1 MKLSAPIPRLKS
13 QARSLSR
20 SEGIPLHEA
29 LDRIAR
35 REGFKA
41 WSLLVNRAFSN
52 QHSKTLLAE
61 LRSGDLALIG
71 ARPYQGKTRLCL
83 ELIVAAMKAG
93 RRGVFFSLEYNP
105 SAIADSFV
113 AIGESMETFQDR
125 FEFNDSDDICA
136 PYIVERLAAAP
147 ADTLVV
153 IDYLQLL
160 DQKRTNPSL
169 SEQVVSLKSFAR
181 ERGLIMVCISQ
192 IRRSYD
198 AAVQPTPGLADVH
211 LPNPLD
217 TTLFNRMYF
226 LNNGKMRAVL
236 PG

>member
-29 LDRIAR
+29 LDRVAR
-35 REGFKA
+35 REGFNA
-41 WSLLVNRAFSN
+41 WSLLVNRAFSS

-61 LRSGDLALIG
+61 LKSGDLALIG

-105 SAIADSFV
+105 SDIADSFV
-113 AIGESMETFQDR
+113 AIGESMETYQDR
-125 FEFNDSDDICA
+125 FEFDDSDDICA
-136 PYIVERLAAAP
+136 PYIVERLATAP

-169 SEQVVSLKSFAR
+169 AEQVVALKACAK
-181 ERGLIMVCISQ
+181 ERRLIIVCISQ
-192 IRRSYD
+192 INRSFD
-198 AAVQPTPGLADVH
+198 ETAQPVPGLADVR

-217 TTLFNRMYF
+217 TTLFNKAYF
-226 LNNGKMRAVL
+226 LNNGEMRAEL
-236 PG
+236 SA